1 MTDYTQ
7 IRYDVADRIATITLH
22 RPEKM
27 NAFTETMRL
36 ELHDAFDRSD
46 ADDDVRAV
54 IVTGTGERAF
64 CAGAD
69 LTPEGGRT
77 PFSNPDAVDDLS
89 DPRVRDGGGKLTL
102 RIYQIGRASCRE
114 RV

>member
-1 MTDYTQ
+1 MSYEN
-7 IRYDVADRIATITLH
+7 ILYEVSDRIATITLD

-77 PFSNPDAVDDLS
+77 ASTCARLIIS
-89 DPRVRDGGGKLTL
+89 GAS
-102 RIYQIGRASCRE
+102 IGSRMM
-114 RV
+114 